1 MSGVSTLISI
11 LNDAAVSIFGGVLS
25 ACFCGAL
32 GSRRQ
37 RALFWLG
44 MSLLLIPQG
53 AVYLLWDARFRME
66 IYPIVLHLPL
76 LILLRALT
84 GKWLWPLISILSAYL
99 FCQIRR
105 YTALLAA
112 ALLPGG
118 DDVVQKLSELIVT
131 LPLLLL
137 LLRFAAPAIR
147 QMMERSIKVQCQFG
161 IIAAIYYAFDYISR
175 VYTDILSTGAPIV
188 VEFMPTVCGAAY
200 LCFLAYNSA
209 EEKKRSMLQQ
219 VQGNLKLQVSQAV
232 REISA
237 LRESQ
242 AQAKRYR
249 HDLRHHMQYLL
260 SCIENGQE
268 QRAVRYINEVCAELA
283 GAQVVQYC
291 ENEPVNLVLA
301 SFARRAEKA
310 GICLAVSGGLPAILA
325 VSDSDLCVVLSN
337 ALENAIHAC
346 LRAGEPR
353 KIELSMRCEKRTG
366 KIFLQ
371 ITNPFSGDVRFEKGI
386 PVSRQEGHGIGVR
399 SICAVTERYGGGC
412 SFSAEGGKFTL
423 RVFL

>member
-1 MSGVSTLISI
+1 
-11 LNDAAVSIFGGVLS
+11 
-25 ACFCGAL
+25 
-32 GSRRQ
+32 
-37 RALFWLG
+37 
-44 MSLLLIPQG
+44 
-53 AVYLLWDARFRME
+53 ME

-84 GKWLWPLISILSAYL
+84 GKWLWPLISILSSYL

-105 YTALLAA
+105 YMALLAA

-118 DDVVQKLSELIVT
+118 EMVQKLSELIVT

-147 QMMERSIKVQCQFG
+147 QMMERPIKVQCQFG
-161 IIAAIYYAFDYISR
+161 SIAAIYYAFDYLSR
-175 VYTDILSTGAPIV
+175 VYTDILSTGEPVV

-209 EEKKRSMLQQ
+209 EEKKWSMFQQ
-219 VQGNLKLQVSQAV
+219 VQGNLKFQVSQAV

-268 QRAVRYINEVCAELA
+268 QRAVRYINEVCAEFA

-291 ENEPVNLVLA
+291 ENEPVNLMLA
-301 SFARRAEKA
+301 SFAGRAEKA
-310 GICLAVSGGLPAILA
+310 GICLAIYGTLPAIVE

-346 LRAGEPR
+346 LPMTRPGEKPC
-353 KIELSMRCEKRTG
+353 KIELSMRCEERTG
-366 KIFLQ
+366 KVFLQ
-371 ITNPFSGDVRFEKGI
+371 ITNPYRGDVRFEKGI

-399 SICAVTERYGGGC
+399 SICAVAERYGGGC